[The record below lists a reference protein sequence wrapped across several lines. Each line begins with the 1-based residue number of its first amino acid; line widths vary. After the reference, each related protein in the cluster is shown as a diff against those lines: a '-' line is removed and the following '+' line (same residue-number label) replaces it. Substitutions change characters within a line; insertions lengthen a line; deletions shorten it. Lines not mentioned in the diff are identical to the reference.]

1 MADERWAGMSW
12 ERLRAAKALLDLGLF
27 RDSISRSQYAA
38 YCAATSVVVGR
49 GVTFAFGR
57 QNPSH
62 EQLPDLVL
70 NVAGVS
76 VTGRRQVRRL
86 LRYLRHAREDAEYRP
101 YAAIPR
107 DVVLTCIHN
116 AVAVQTLLE
125 VGDGNDQTAGR

>member
-27 RDSISRSQYAA
+27 RDSISRSYYAA

-62 EQLPDLVL
+62 DQLPDLIV
-70 NVAGVS
+70 NVAGLSVS
-76 VTGRRQVRRL
+76 QRRKVRKI
-86 LRYLRHAREDAEYRP
+86 LRVLWVARENAEYRP
-101 YAAIPR
+101 RSLANREIALDGLHLAIAA
-107 DVVLTCIHN
+107 LE
-116 AVAVQTLLE
+116 LLE
-125 VGDGNDQTAGR
+125 V